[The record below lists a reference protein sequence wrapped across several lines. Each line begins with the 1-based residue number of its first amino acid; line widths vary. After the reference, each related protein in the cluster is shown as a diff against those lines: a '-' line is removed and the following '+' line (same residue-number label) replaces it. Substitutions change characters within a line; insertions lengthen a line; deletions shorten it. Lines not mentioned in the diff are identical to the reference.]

1 MFDDFMQAV
10 ADNVMPGKVV
20 LQGGEVNELSA
31 KNRAEELAEAIGR
44 NAQRLPRC
52 YEELTEVLGMSEA
65 SVQYECDLAKLIEQA
80 LLAERAIALTE
91 ASKMLV
97 FLEREDESFEGTDDE
112 FWNYAAS
119 EGVAQYRKHIKGLL
133 ATPRG
138 GE

>member
-1 MFDDFMQAV
+1 M
-10 ADNVMPGKVV
+10 
-20 LQGGEVNELSA
+20 S
-31 KNRAEELAEAIGR
+31 ELATRAR
-44 NAQRLPRC
+44 
-52 YEELTEVLGMSEA
+52 ELANEWSTICEVGSDNIVEQIDEFA
-65 SVQYECDLAKLIEQA
+65 ALIEQA